1 MKKIITIVFLLF
13 ATFAHAINFDGT
25 IWEGVGSKTTQ
36 ATTLTT
42 IKALEL
48 GDMAVHRTVLTFT
61 TSPVVMT
68 NNAGVALY
76 GGIGTTTTTAVY
88 TFPKGL
94 IQILGADC
102 RGTLT
107 LTTAGALATFAS
119 VSALGQVTA
128 SNDATL
134 AGTEANILASTS
146 SSAAVAKA
154 AVVKNISLIAPAAP
168 LDGTVTAI
176 PMFLNFVVANDASN
190 STGVGTFG
198 GTCTI
203 TWSNL
208 SQN

>member
-1 MKKIITIVFLLF
+1 MKKIFL
-13 ATFAHAINFDGT
+13 AILLCASFNTESANIDGT
-25 IWEGVGSKTTQ
+25 IWEGVGTKTTQ
-36 ATTLTT
+36 ATTAPT
-42 IKALEL
+42 IFLREQGNSAFHK
-48 GDMAVHRTVLTFT
+48 TVMQFIAT
-61 TSPVVMT
+61 PVVMT

-88 TFPKGL
+88 TFPRGL
-94 IQILGADC
+94 IQIYGADC

-119 VSALGQVTA
+119 VSALGQVTS

-146 SSAAVAKA
+146 SAAAVAKA

-208 SQN
+208 SNN

>member
-1 MKKIITIVFLLF
+1 MKKLLLILITFFCCSGFILYP
-13 ATFAHAINFDGT
+13 NGT
-25 IWEGVGSKTTQ
+25 ICCSQGTKTTQ
-36 ATTLTT
+36 ATTTAT
-42 IKALEL
+42 ITNTEF
-48 GDMAVHRTVLTFT
+48 GDDATHRTLLTFT
-61 TSPVVMT
+61 ASPVVMT

-128 SNDATL
+128 ASDATL
-134 AGTEANILASTS
+134 TGTEANILASTS
-146 SSAAVAKA
+146 SAAAVAKA

-190 STGVGTFG
+190 STGVGTYT
-198 GTCTI
+198 GTCTL
-203 TWSNL
+203 TWSNY

>member
-1 MKKIITIVFLLF
+1 MKKLLLALLF
-13 ATFAHAINFDGT
+13 STNAFAVHPDGEV
-25 IWEGVGSKTTQ
+25 WEGVGTKTTQ
-36 ATTLTT
+36 ATTTTT
-42 IKALEL
+42 IVNSERGDSALHKTIL
-48 GDMAVHRTVLTFT
+48 IFT
-61 TSPVVMT
+61 ASPVVMT
-68 NNAGVALY
+68 NNSGVALY
-76 GGIGTTTTTAVY
+76 GGIGTGTTTAVY
-88 TFPKGL
+88 TFPRGL
-94 IQILGADC
+94 IQVLGADC

-119 VSALGQVTA
+119 VSALGTVTSA
-128 SNDATL
+128 TDATL
-134 AGTEANILASTS
+134 TGTEANILASTS